1 VWLLLRRLVDYPWIL
16 VRLRCDV
23 CKRAGSYRLARLA
36 VKYGA
41 EILLDDLIVR
51 LSSDCPWRDEPRGT
65 CGARFADLPRRR
77 PPDMPARAMRVIAG
91 GKK

>member
-1 VWLLLRRLVDYPWIL
+1 MQFLRLVDFPYVL

-23 CKRAGSYRLARLA
+23 CGRAGAYRLARLA

-51 LSSDCPWRDEPRGT
+51 LSADCPWRDEPRGS
-65 CGARFADLPRRR
+65 CGAYFCDLPLRR
-77 PPDMPARAMRVIAG
+77 PPDAPQPKMRIVAG
-91 GKK
+91 GRR